1 MSCHGSPLL
10 LYSRLV
16 NIPDYWLPR
25 PEVELSDEVRLELS
39 HFYTERVA
47 DGRGEWLNA
56 PLPVPK
62 WAFLNW
68 LADEKGL
75 LMHGTGDPNIRVFEP
90 RTPFDNSPDDFSK
103 QTAVFAAGDGIW
115 AIFYAVIDR
124 INFRLRML
132 NGALQFGTHEG
143 WTRMHYFFSVTQ
155 EVLKRCPWREGTVYV
170 LPPKGF
176 VRQPPYV
183 LGKHGRIF
191 EPHYANPNP
200 VQPLIKLHVMPEDFP
215 LLAQVRGHN
224 NDEVMAN
231 AAREPYG
238 FPWLE

>member
-1 MSCHGSPLL
+1 MSFCGSPLL

-16 NIPDYWLPR
+16 NISDYWLPR
-25 PEVELSDEVRLELS
+25 PEFELEVSSELETL
-39 HFYTERVA
+39 YAECVVTKQG
-47 DGRGEWLNA
+47 DWLNA

-62 WAFLNW
+62 WVFLNW

-75 LMHGTGDPNIRVFEP
+75 LLHGTGDAAITTFEP
-90 RTPFDNSPDDFSK
+90 CTPFDNSPDDFSK

-124 INFRLRML
+124 VNFRLRML
-132 NGALQFGTHEG
+132 NGALQFEAPDG
-143 WTRMHYFFSVTQ
+143 WTPVHYFFSVTE
-155 EVLKRCPWREGTVYV
+155 EVLKRYPWREGVVYV
-170 LPPKGF
+170 LPSEGF

-183 LGKHGRIF
+183 LGKHGRIL

-200 VQPLIKLHVMPEDFP
+200 VQPLVKLHVTPEDFP
-215 LLAQVRGHN
+215 LLAQVRGHD

-238 FPWLE
+238 FPWLK